1 MGSGS
6 VYMSRL
12 ANNGPV
18 TDLGLLSAFLK
29 YIHPL
34 VQVSNFIQL
43 QQAGLAHQHG
53 VDHHTVLVET
63 LGHIGT
69 MIWRQYVAS
78 SKL

>member
-6 VYMSRL
+6 VNMSRP

-18 TDLGLLSAFLK
+18 TDHGQLSAFVK
-29 YIHPL
+29 YIKHL
-34 VQVSNFIQL
+34 VQVSNFMQL

-53 VDHHTVLVET
+53 VDHHAVLPKT

-69 MIWRQYVAS
+69 QDNDLETIC
-78 SKL
+78 